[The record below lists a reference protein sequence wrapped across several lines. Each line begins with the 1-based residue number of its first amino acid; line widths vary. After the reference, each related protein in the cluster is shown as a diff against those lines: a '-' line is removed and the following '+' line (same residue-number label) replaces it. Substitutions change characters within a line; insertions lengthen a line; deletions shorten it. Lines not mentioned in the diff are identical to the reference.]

1 MRFVAQTS
9 SLMLLFLPVLWGCAD
24 NSFALKQQT
33 QSLQQQQVALQQRN
47 QELQSRAATLDR
59 DNQDLEALLAQTRQQ
74 SKVVE
79 DQLAAVREQLM
90 TASAQLSQ
98 LRDEKQLTQK
108 QTEALMASVRRRAGA
123 QITANNSLQKNLPT
137 LNLPGV
143 EVRADG
149 DVVRVELPADKL
161 FQGDSVVLQPVA
173 SALLDTV
180 ALEIARTYPNQQI
193 GIEGHTSNDVV
204 RTPGVGD
211 HVQLSTARAAA
222 VYQFLV
228 ARGQIPANRL
238 MVVGHGA
245 GHPVVSNATAAG
257 KARNSR
263 VELVVYPESPSG
275 Q

>member
-1 MRFVAQTS
+1 MRFVAWTN
-9 SLMLLFLPVLWGCAD
+9 SLGLLLLPVAIGCAD

-33 QSLQQQQVALQQRN
+33 QTLQQQQVALQQRSN
-47 QELQSRAATLDR
+47 ELQARVNTLDR
-59 DNQDLEALLAQTRQQ
+59 DNQDLVALLTQTRQQ

-90 TASAQLSQ
+90 TATTQLAQ
-98 LRDEKQLTQK
+98 LRDEKQLTDK
-108 QTEALMASVRRRAGA
+108 QAEALMASVKRRAGA
-123 QITANNSLQKNLPT
+123 QITANNSLQKALPA
-137 LNLPGV
+137 LSLPGV

-149 DVVRVELPADKL
+149 DVVRVELPTDKL

-173 SALLDTV
+173 SALLDSV
-180 ALEIARTYPNQQI
+180 AVELARTYPDQQI
-193 GIEGHTSNDVV
+193 GIEGHTSNDFV
-204 RTPGVGD
+204 RTPGISD

-222 VYQFLV
+222 VYQFLL

-245 GHPVVSNATAAG
+245 NHPVVSNATAAG

-263 VELVVYPESPSG
+263 VELVVYPEKVTG
-275 Q
+275 R